1 MRFAF
6 ILSVA
11 KKAEFGYT
19 EMYYKNWRES
29 MKTHDFYYKT
39 KDFWYEHSEQPMK
52 TSDFWYESNLT
63 WF

>member
-1 MRFAF
+1 
-6 ILSVA
+6 
-11 KKAEFGYT
+11 
-19 EMYYKNWRES
+19 

-39 KDFWYEHSEQPMK
+39 KDFWYEHSEQPLK

>member
-1 MRFAF
+1 MDF

-11 KKAEFGYT
+11 NQDEFGYT
-19 EMYYKNWRES
+19 KEYYKFWRVT

-39 KDFWYEHSEQPMK
+39 KDFWYEHSERPLK